1 MMPQRASLFEFFYE
15 HTKLSIMAL
24 EAFQRSN
31 ENCSATKSYIQYD
44 FNLQSMDCPI
54 TELELIEHD
63 YIRILKAMHD

>member
-1 MMPQRASLFEFFYE
+1 
-15 HTKLSIMAL
+15 MAL